1 MAFPTYMPYQ
11 QAGGYYAPRQDYMAT
26 QFPST
31 MTTPLTGVQAA
42 QNGFTCRP
50 VASRE
55 EALGVPSEFGG
66 MGTLMPDLG
75 HGMIYLKRF
84 DTNTGLSQMLEFAAQ
99 QPAQAVEATSVKYA
113 TMEDIAALRAEIE
126 ALRTKGGEDA

>member
-11 QAGGYYAPRQDYMAT
+11 QTGGYYAPRQDYMST
-26 QFPST
+26 QFPLNTST
-31 MTTPLTGVQAA
+31 PPVGAQTA

-84 DTNTGLSQMLEFAAQ
+84 DQNTGLSQMLEFAYQ
-99 QPAQAVEATSVKYA
+99 QPAQAVETPAAKYA
-113 TMEDIAALRAEIE
+113 TLDDIAALRAEIE
-126 ALRTKGGEDA
+126 ALRTKGGEEE

>member
-11 QAGGYYAPRQDYMAT
+11 QTGGYYAPRQDYMST
-26 QFPST
+26 QFPLNTST
-31 MTTPLTGVQAA
+31 PPAGAQTA

-84 DTNTGLSQMLEFAAQ
+84 DQNTGLSQMLEFAYQ
-99 QPAQAVEATSVKYA
+99 QPAQAVETPAVKYA
-113 TMEDIAALRAEIE
+113 TLDDIAALRAEIE
-126 ALRTKGGEDA
+126 ALRTKGGEEA